1 MIRVCID
8 HKYTYYE
15 GGNLNYRVAAP
26 DLSGRATNAGRSL
39 QPYYGVVARLTNRD
53 LGLHR
58 IRVPGDAALS
68 ELE

>member
-1 MIRVCID
+1 M
-8 HKYTYYE
+8 
-15 GGNLNYRVAAP
+15 NVALALHYGLCHYAYIVRKEPP